1 MKIKKITKNGIK
13 PTWDL
18 AIPNEEHYVMAN
30 GCVSHNTAQILGNNE
45 CFEPFTSNI
54 YRRNVLSGEFVVVNK
69 HLVLD
74 LINLGLWNDSVRIQM
89 IKNNGSIQDIPE
101 IPSNIK
107 DVYKT
112 VWEMKSSN
120 LIDMSADRGVF
131 ICQSQSFNLF
141 MRDANV
147 AKLNK
152 ALFYGWKKGLKTGM
166 YYLRSNAKAEAK
178 KSLGENVNDVEIDV
192 QKVEVK
198 TETPIQN
205 VINVEQNKVSVSVTK
220 DISNEEADAMAQLS
234 CSIDNPDDCLACGA

>member
-18 AIPNEEHYVMAN
+18 AVPNEEHYVMSN

-89 IKNNGSIQDIPE
+89 IKNNGSIQDISE

-107 DVYKT
+107 EVYKT

-152 ALFYGWKKGLKTGM
+152 ALFYGWKKGLKTSM

-178 KSLGENVNDVEIDV
+178 KSLGENVNGVEEKEDVVSEI
-192 QKVEVK
+192 
-198 TETPIQN
+198 PNFAN
-205 VINVEQNKVSVSVTK
+205 VTSTQDTVVSK
-220 DISNEEADAMAQLS
+220 DISNEEADAMTQLS
-234 CSIDNPDDCLACGA
+234 CSLDSPENCDSCGA

>member
-1 MKIKKITKNGIK
+1 MKIKTIKKNGIK

-18 AIPNEEHYVMAN
+18 AIPKEEHYVMSN

-69 HLVLD
+69 HLVFD
-74 LINLGLWNDSVRIQM
+74 LINLGLWNDNIRIQM

-101 IPSNIK
+101 IPVHLK
-107 DVYKT
+107 EVYKT
-112 VWEMKSSN
+112 AWEMKLSN

-131 ICQSQSFNLF
+131 VCQSQSFNLF

-178 KSLGENVNDVEIDV
+178 KSLGENISAVEMKEDNAEIIPQIVNITNKP
-192 QKVEVK
+192 Q
-198 TETPIQN
+198 
-205 VINVEQNKVSVSVTK
+205 VIIAK
-220 DISNEEADAMAQLS
+220 DISIEESEALSQLTCSLDNPENCES
-234 CSIDNPDDCLACGA
+234 CSG